1 MHRITRGLA
10 VTAVVAGMTLT
21 GCAAE
26 DTGGDAAGG
35 PTTAPSTETATS
47 STPVP
52 GPDGE
57 PVDLPGPAAERWTTL
72 GGPDGELGP
81 PAGPT
86 TDVEG
91 GSIAEFERGAVVVDP
106 AGRAFVVQ
114 GRILDAYREAGGP
127 AGELGFPT
135 SDETTTDGGWI
146 TAFEHGTIAFL
157 DGDAVVEV
165 G

>member
-10 VTAVVAGMTLT
+10 VAAVVAGMTLT
-21 GCAAE
+21 GCAAD
-26 DTGGDAAGG
+26 DTEGEAGG
-35 PTTAPSTETATS
+35 ATTAPTTGTTTS

-52 GPDGE
+52 AAEGE

-81 PAGPT
+81 PTGSA
-86 TDVEG
+86 TDVAG
-91 GSIAEFERGAVVVDP
+91 GSITEFERGAVVVDP

-127 AGELGFPT
+127 AGELGFPS